1 MILPE
6 TRPVSVDQVP
16 MAETA
21 RAVKTGPTD
30 TRHPGSFR
38 DPAGFI
44 FERDGVVHRQIN
56 EPYADTYA
64 RLMDSGLYQNL
75 VDAGLLIPHVEL
87 ADDAPPAA
95 KDAHRVI
102 RPEPL
107 GFNSQPFEWSFT
119 QLRDS
124 ALATLDIQRRAM
136 RFGLSLKDASAYNI
150 QLHNT
155 RPVLIDTLS
164 FEIHDQDYP
173 WVGYRQFCQHFLAPL
188 ALMAHVDVRLGRMM
202 ESHIDGIP
210 IDLASRLLPFR
221 TMMRFGLA
229 VHIHFHA
236 KSQRRLARPGTDRS
250 AGRGRM
256 NPHRQLAVIGSL
268 ESTIKRLKWNS
279 DEAAWSDYYEQDSYD
294 EVAFADKRRIVG
306 EYLRGFAPE
315 EVWDIGANTGVFSR
329 LATDV
334 GARVV
339 SIDND
344 PGPVDINYRQVV
356 AEGESNLYPIVA
368 DLTNPSPSL
377 GWENRERSAL
387 LDRGPTDTVMALALI
402 HHLAISNNVPFSRL
416 ASFFAGRCRTL
427 IIEFV
432 PEGDPKVQRLLSM
445 RDHDSPDIPG
455 RHSRPHSTKTFRS
468 RDGIRSRDPGES
480 CI

>member
-1 MILPE
+1 M
-6 TRPVSVDQVP
+6 
-16 MAETA
+16 
-21 RAVKTGPTD
+21 
-30 TRHPGSFR
+30 
-38 DPAGFI
+38 
-44 FERDGVVHRQIN
+44 
-56 EPYADTYA
+56 
-64 RLMDSGLYQNL
+64 
-75 VDAGLLIPHVEL
+75 
-87 ADDAPPAA
+87 
-95 KDAHRVI
+95 
-102 RPEPL
+102 
-107 GFNSQPFEWSFT
+107 
-119 QLRDS
+119 
-124 ALATLDIQRRAM
+124 
-136 RFGLSLKDASAYNI
+136 
-150 QLHNT
+150 
-155 RPVLIDTLS
+155 
-164 FEIHDQDYP
+164 
-173 WVGYRQFCQHFLAPL
+173 
-188 ALMAHVDVRLGRMM
+188 
-202 ESHIDGIP
+202 
-210 IDLASRLLPFR
+210 
-221 TMMRFGLA
+221 
-229 VHIHFHA
+229 
-236 KSQRRLARPGTDRS
+236 
-250 AGRGRM
+250 
-256 NPHRQLAVIGSL
+256 IGSL

-402 HHLAISNNVPFSRL
+402 HHLAISNNVPFLRL

-445 RDHDSPDIPG
+445 RDHDFPG
-455 RHSRPHSTKTFRS
+455 YTGEAFETAFSENFQISR
-468 RDGIRSRDPGES
+468 RDQIKGSGRILYLMVKR
-480 CI
+480 

>member
-155 RPVLIDTLS
+155 RPVLIYTLS

>member
-64 RLMDSGLYQNL
+64 SLMDSGLYQNL

-256 NPHRQLAVIGSL
+256 NPHRHWL
-268 ESTIKRLKWNS
+268 
-279 DEAAWSDYYEQDSYD
+279 
-294 EVAFADKRRIVG
+294 
-306 EYLRGFAPE
+306 
-315 EVWDIGANTGVFSR
+315 
-329 LATDV
+329 
-334 GARVV
+334 
-339 SIDND
+339 
-344 PGPVDINYRQVV
+344 
-356 AEGESNLYPIVA
+356 
-368 DLTNPSPSL
+368 
-377 GWENRERSAL
+377 
-387 LDRGPTDTVMALALI
+387 
-402 HHLAISNNVPFSRL
+402 
-416 ASFFAGRCRTL
+416 
-427 IIEFV
+427 
-432 PEGDPKVQRLLSM
+432 
-445 RDHDSPDIPG
+445 
-455 RHSRPHSTKTFRS
+455 
-468 RDGIRSRDPGES
+468 
-480 CI
+480 

>member
-455 RHSRPHSTKTFRS
+455 RHSRPHSAKTFRS